1 MIFVKSSMKVTAI
14 EIKIYQWKN
23 ILTKSN
29 ATQNYVITNLKKSRT
44 WRTIAQ
50 STIAIN
56 FVSAKDTDKNQVMHS
71 KSDNKE
77 VVLVYF

>member
-29 ATQNYVITNLKKSRT
+29 ATQNYVITNLNKSRT
-44 WRTIAQ
+44 WR
-50 STIAIN
+50 TIAIN

-71 KSDNKE
+71 KSDNIE

>member
-29 ATQNYVITNLKKSRT
+29 ATQNYVITNLNKSRT
-44 WRTIAQ
+44 WRTIAM
-50 STIAIN
+50 N

-71 KSDNKE
+71 KSDNIE

>member
-29 ATQNYVITNLKKSRT
+29 ATQNYVITNLNKSRT
-44 WRTIAQ
+44 WRA
-50 STIAIN
+50 IAIN

-71 KSDNKE
+71 KSDNIE

>member
-29 ATQNYVITNLKKSRT
+29 ATQNYLITNLNKSRT
-44 WRTIAQ
+44 WR
-50 STIAIN
+50 TIAIN

-71 KSDNKE
+71 KSDNIE